1 MEHSE
6 DDVFRLTPVDVRR
19 YEFGAS
25 MRGYDRARVDQF
37 KEQVADELERLLRET
52 VDLET
57 RARGIH
63 EQLKSY
69 RERDKAI
76 NEALVSAQQ
85 LREQMK
91 EQASKEADL
100 IIREAHAA
108 AEQIQRDA
116 YAKLEQLNSEI
127 DQLRRQRRAYLSQ
140 VRVMAERHLAE
151 VDAWEEAPS
160 AEPPTAPRNSGAA
173 RSSEAARSAAAL
185 RASGAVPAP
194 VERPPVAQPATDPEQ
209 G

>member
-1 MEHSE
+1 MEHTE
-6 DDVFRLTPVDVRR
+6 ADDVFRLTPVDIRR
-19 YEFGAS
+19 YDFGTA

-37 KEQVADELERLLRET
+37 KEQVAGELERLLRET

-57 RARGIH
+57 RARSIH

-100 IIREAHAA
+100 IVREAHAS

-116 YAKLEQLNSEI
+116 YAKLEKLHGEI
-127 DQLRRQRRAYLSQ
+127 DQLRRKRRAYLSQ
-140 VRVMAERHLAE
+140 VRVIAERHLAE
-151 VDAWEEAPS
+151 VEAWEEGPS
-160 AEPPTAPRNSGAA
+160 AEPPPAPESAPLAVETPRQSGAT
-173 RSSEAARSAAAL
+173 
-185 RASGAVPAP
+185 RASAAVPAP
-194 VERPPVAQPATDPEQ
+194 PEPQ

>member
-1 MEHSE
+1 MEHTE
-6 DDVFRLTPVDVRR
+6 ADDVFRLTPVDIRR
-19 YEFGAS
+19 YDFGTA

-37 KEQVADELERLLRET
+37 KEQVASELERLLRET

-116 YAKLEQLNSEI
+116 YAKLEKLHAEI
-127 DQLRRQRRAYLSQ
+127 DQLRRKRRAYLSQ
-140 VRVMAERHLAE
+140 VRVIAERHLAE
-151 VDAWEEAPS
+151 VEAWEEGPS
-160 AEPPTAPRNSGAA
+160 AEPPAPRESAPLAVEPPRQSGAT
-173 RSSEAARSAAAL
+173 
-185 RASGAVPAP
+185 RASAAVPAP
-194 VERPPVAQPATDPEQ
+194 TEPQ